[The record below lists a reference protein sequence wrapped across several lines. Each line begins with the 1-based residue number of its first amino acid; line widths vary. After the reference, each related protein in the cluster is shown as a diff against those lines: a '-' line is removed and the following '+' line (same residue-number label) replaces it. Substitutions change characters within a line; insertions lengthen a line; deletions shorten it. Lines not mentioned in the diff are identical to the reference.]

1 MQKKSIGFGFRG
13 WIVLIYQFL
22 AFVMYVSLNN
32 FGQNVMAN
40 VNANVRGWNAT
51 LVPTVYTIV
60 CVVSVIIQFIF
71 GKRIANSGKVK
82 NLSMILLTISG
93 VLTIATA
100 LNGSNEVLWLIT
112 WALATGIAIIAAT
125 FMVSTV
131 VGQWFPRRKGTVMG
145 LATLAF
151 PVINGVGLTIFSN
164 LLSNS
169 RGNMIIAWLPWL
181 ILDFIAILLCGLFI
195 KEYPEQ
201 CGAYPDN
208 DKSMTPE
215 VAKAMMEKQAEARKR
230 SVWNLK
236 NMARTVDFWLIT
248 IPQGILLIGAV
259 GVMTQVMPIFMQF
272 GYVAFTDHGISPTAV
287 GAILLLVNAA
297 IACAGSWILGI
308 IDTKFGTKK
317 AILISD
323 IFMILSGIFCYIGN
337 STMNNVVFL
346 IGFWFLQIFM
356 GASSNFTVSSA
367 AQYWKRE
374 DFPSAYSYINPLA
387 NLICAFGPII
397 VAGIGAAAGFTT
409 VWIVIFGLGVL
420 ATILTLA
427 FKPSRLMERDK
438 LYRREAGLPEEGL
451 SKTAEE
457 MRLAK

>member
-1 MQKKSIGFGFRG
+1 
-13 WIVLIYQFL
+13 
-22 AFVMYVSLNN
+22 
-32 FGQNVMAN
+32 
-40 VNANVRGWNAT
+40 
-51 LVPTVYTIV
+51 
-60 CVVSVIIQFIF
+60 
-71 GKRIANSGKVK
+71 
-82 NLSMILLTISG
+82 
-93 VLTIATA
+93 
-100 LNGSNEVLWLIT
+100 
-112 WALATGIAIIAAT
+112 
-125 FMVSTV
+125 
-131 VGQWFPRRKGTVMG
+131 
-145 LATLAF
+145 
-151 PVINGVGLTIFSN
+151 
-164 LLSNS
+164 
-169 RGNMIIAWLPWL
+169 
-181 ILDFIAILLCGLFI
+181 
-195 KEYPEQ
+195 
-201 CGAYPDN
+201 
-208 DKSMTPE
+208 
-215 VAKAMMEKQAEARKR
+215 
-230 SVWNLK
+230 
-236 NMARTVDFWLIT
+236 MARTVDFWLIT

-297 IACAGSWILGI
+297 IACAGSWILGM